1 MKVIGLTGS
10 IGTGK
15 SSVSNLLKKKGIS
28 IIDADEISRN
38 LTKNKNII
46 LEIEI
51 LFKEK
56 LKNIDGSLDRKKLAN
71 IVFNSKSK
79 LEKLNNFLH
88 PKIRLEIQQKID
100 FYKSSKKEIVFL
112 DAPLLIES
120 NLIEFVDGILLIIC
134 DEKIQLDRIRKRD
147 GISEKEVFDRIKNQ
161 MSQNEKQKFA
171 DFIID
176 NSFDFKNLEI
186 EVDNFLKKLEFE

>member
-120 NLIEFVDGILLIIC
+120 NLIEFVDEILLIIC